1 MNNMMQLFQMLRNGQ
16 NPQNYV
22 LSMLK
27 SQGQQNPMANNLADL
42 IEKHDTAGIE
52 SLARNLM
59 QSQGKD
65 FDKEFTSFK
74 KMMGLK

>member
-1 MNNMMQLFQMLRNGQ
+1 
-16 NPQNYV
+16 
-22 LSMLK
+22 
-27 SQGQQNPMANNLADL
+27 MANNLADL